1 MKQVFC
7 RHRRLYIWLLA
18 DLTLLAS
25 YLLLRGNRACM
36 NAAAGFT
43 RPLRAAL
50 GRLSYLVDFSVMEV
64 LCVLAGLAALAY
76 LAWSVISVIRAERGR
91 RGGRAWTAAL
101 GAVCAAG
108 TVAALFCLLWGVD
121 YWTDSFQ
128 DLSGIRA
135 GAVSRDDLL
144 SVTERFAQE
153 LTEASDDVPRDE
165 NGLFAVPR
173 EEILSQ
179 SPVVYDQAEALFP
192 FLEFDD
198 TGVKPM
204 FFSRFMSATGFTGVY
219 CPFTGEA
226 NVNVDSPACLLPST
240 AAHEMAHQRGFASEQ
255 ECNFLAVLA
264 STTSGLPAYVYAG
277 YLMGFIHLGNALYS
291 VDPDTYWAIRHAL
304 PETVQSDLND
314 NNAYW
319 AQFDDTALQKA
330 SNTFYDGMLK
340 AYGDE
345 DGIRSY
351 GTVVDLLVAY
361 YCQAAESAAP

>member
-1 MKQVFC
+1 MKKAFC

-18 DLTLLAS
+18 DLALLAV
-25 YLLLRGNRACM
+25 YLLLRGIRGCM
-36 NAAAGFT
+36 NAVAGIT
-43 RPLRAAL
+43 RPLRTAL
-50 GRLSYLVDFSVMEV
+50 GRLAYTVDFSVMEV
-64 LCVLAGLAALAY
+64 LYVLAVLAVLGF
-76 LAWSVISVIRAERGR
+76 LVWSAAAVIRAGRGR
-91 RGGRAWTAAL
+91 RSGRAWTAVL
-101 GAVCAAG
+101 GALCAAG
-108 TVAALFCLLWGVD
+108 TVAGGFCLLWGVD

-135 GAVSRDDLL
+135 QDVSRDDLL
-144 SVTERFAQE
+144 AVTELFARE
-153 LTEASDDVPRDE
+153 LSEAADDVPRDE
-165 NGLFAVPR
+165 AGLFAVPR
-173 EEILSQ
+173 EEILAQ
-179 SPVVYDQAEALFP
+179 SPMVYDRADALFP

-264 STTSGLPAYVYAG
+264 STTSGLPAYIYAG

-291 VDPDTYWAIRHAL
+291 VDPETYWDIRHAL
-304 PETVQSDLND
+304 PEEVQADLND

-319 AQFDDTALQKA
+319 AQFDDTPLQKA
-330 SNTFYDGMLK
+330 TNSFYDGMLK

-345 DGIRSY
+345 DGIQSY
-351 GTVVDLLVAY
+351 GPVVDLLVAY
-361 YCQAAESAAP
+361 YCRTAESAAP